1 MITEIKHPNNTE
13 AFKTHTVYGRF
24 NKIVEPLT
32 EIDIS
37 KYENAFNPSRYQ
49 AVTVRDA
56 LINPHQTIKSP
67 PPIKDAGYHELKKR
81 SQYQHDQ
88 INKVV

>member
-32 EIDIS
+32 EFDIS
-37 KYENAFNPSRYQ
+37 KYENAFNPSRY
-49 AVTVRDA
+49 
-56 LINPHQTIKSP
+56 
-67 PPIKDAGYHELKKR
+67 
-81 SQYQHDQ
+81 
-88 INKVV
+88 

>member
-32 EIDIS
+32 EFDIS
-37 KYENAFNPSRYQ
+37 KYENALFGAQQFFSSSF
-49 AVTVRDA
+49 
-56 LINPHQTIKSP
+56 LFLFSF
-67 PPIKDAGYHELKKR
+67 
-81 SQYQHDQ
+81 
-88 INKVV
+88 